1 MIFLTFVF
9 LQSVIASMLPH
20 STWTLAV
27 VWYIG
32 YSIILSGLN
41 IIFAIILA
49 WLMSPKAKLPSCLSN
64 LSNNRI
70 TNHDEN
76 FEELGERKF
85 ILLNRILQS
94 PNASNINNE
103 SAQQIYYLNEIKT
116 LMDEF
121 LAIERASDSHWND
134 DDKPNEETLSLCK
147 YLNGIFGWIFLIVNI
162 TGIVN
167 LVVMRAKW

>member
-1 MIFLTFVF
+1 
-9 LQSVIASMLPH
+9 
-20 STWTLAV
+20 
-27 VWYIG
+27 
-32 YSIILSGLN
+32 
-41 IIFAIILA
+41 
-49 WLMSPKAKLPSCLSN
+49 MSPKAKLPSCLSN

-94 PNASNINNE
+94 PHASNINNE

-121 LAIERASDSHWND
+121 LAIERASDSH
-134 DDKPNEETLSLCK
+134 
-147 YLNGIFGWIFLIVNI
+147 
-162 TGIVN
+162 
-167 LVVMRAKW
+167 